1 MKKLLMG
8 LIVTASLVACKDQKQ
23 TSTASAALPNTS
35 GYTLDSSANIDL
47 IKKSNAAGST
57 GDVTTYKS
65 TYSDS
70 AVFHDNLNKL
80 SLSQNLDMLEQ
91 FKKAGLTFTL
101 EYGALWETVN
111 NKPDEKGV
119 SNYVLGYLTS
129 TFKKGDKSVKVGQFQ
144 IDAVKDG
151 KIVEEWIIYDPTE
164 IMALMK

>member
-1 MKKLLMG
+1 MG

-91 FKKAGLTFTL
+91 FKKAGLTFTM

-164 IMALMK
+164 IIALMK

>member
-1 MKKLLMG
+1 MG

-91 FKKAGLTFTL
+91 FKKAGLTFTM

-129 TFKKGDKSVKVGQFQ
+129 TFKKGDKTVKVAQFQ
-144 IDAVKDG
+144 VDAVKDG